1 MADRY
6 SGYYE
11 HTLDPKGRITIP
23 SKFRDQLGLKIAIMR
38 GRGGCLKLYSLSEWN
53 EVYRKF
59 EEVDEDTD
67 IKAYNRMRRLLATSV
82 DDNEL
87 DKQGRLLI
95 PPALRAFASLDK
107 DVMVSGAGRHVEV
120 WDKEAFLRF
129 INDDDGEE

>member
-38 GRGGCLKLYSLSEWN
+38 GRGGCLKLYSLGEWN

-59 EEVDEDTD
+59 EEVDEEADR
-67 IKAYNRMRRLLATSV
+67 KAYDRMRKLLATSV
-82 DDNEL
+82 DDNEM
-87 DKQGRLLI
+87 DKQGRLLV
-95 PPALRAFASLDK
+95 PPPLRAFCPLLPFPAVFPVPLPTP
-107 DVMVSGAGRHVEV
+107 
-120 WDKEAFLRF
+120 
-129 INDDDGEE
+129 